1 MTDEDVRPF
10 LATIA
15 SAPRVLGAVLP
26 RIVTPEVTS
35 PWTPRAQV
43 EVVAAPSEA
52 ELAAIYEA
60 ARERGRADGLAE
72 TAALRDRLTGALAA
86 LVAAHGAIVAPAAEL
101 IAEIASCVI
110 ETWTQTTE
118 RTAMFAPL
126 VRGWALQASG
136 QPATA
141 RVHPD
146 DVAALTAAVAD
157 APLTIVAD
165 PAIARGAL
173 EIHGTALELRHDWTT
188 RLPEL
193 RTAIESALTE
203 VES

>member
-1 MTDEDVRPF
+1 MTAKGVTPF
-10 LATIA
+10 LTTIA
-15 SAPRVLGAVLP
+15 SPSRALGAVLP
-26 RIVTPEVTS
+26 RIATPEVTS
-35 PWTPRAQV
+35 PWTPRAQA
-43 EVVAAPSEA
+43 EVAAPPSED

-60 ARERGRADGLAE
+60 ARERGRTDGLAE
-72 TAALRDRLTGALAA
+72 TAALRHRLTAALAELA
-86 LVAAHGAIVAPAAEL
+86 AAHAAIAAPAAEL
-101 IAEIASCVI
+101 IAEIASCVV
-110 ETWTQTTE
+110 EAWTESTD

-126 VRGWALQASG
+126 VRGWALQSAG

-146 DVAALTAAVAD
+146 DVAAVTAAVAD
-157 APLTIVAD
+157 APITIVAD

-173 EIHGTALELRHDWTT
+173 EIRGAALELRHDWTT
-188 RLPEL
+188 RLPDL